1 MPRKLRQLKPTAA
14 RIKVEARKYLKVV
27 EWSKE
32 DGCYIGS
39 APPIIGQCCHGGT
52 EANVMAQLA
61 VVVEEWVESLLTD
74 GKPLPAATANKDFS
88 GKFLVRI
95 SPDLHKKAALK
106 ALARGES
113 LNQFVAEAIAS
124 AWVPSKCFG

>member
-124 AWVPSKCFG
+124 A